1 MMKTLVIAEVS
12 EKGLKPTVASLV
24 TAAKRVTGEIELLLI
39 GQDGEAV
46 QAAQKLDSVS
56 KVLVNADRGENV
68 MSETLTN
75 AVVNLVKEDA
85 SITHIFFE
93 SSSYGKSV
101 MPRVAA
107 LLNVAPLSDVIDVID
122 EKTFVRPIFAGS
134 IEATVQNLETVKIAS
149 IRATAF
155 EPTASTGEAAVEVL
169 PTWPA
174 AMNSRKLSFDAIKTD
189 RPSLQSAKIVVAGG
203 RGLDNAEGFTKLVQL
218 ADKLGAAVGATRAV
232 VDMGLC
238 PNDWQVGQTGK
249 IIAPELYIAVGIS
262 GAMQHIAGI
271 KDAKVV
277 VAINNDPEAP
287 IFEVADYGLVMD
299 AKAGIDALL
308 AELA

>member
-1 MMKTLVIAEVS
+1 MKTLIIAEVND
-12 EKGLKPTVASLV
+12 KGLKPTVASLV
-24 TAAKRVTGEIELLLI
+24 TAAKKVEGEIELLLI
-39 GQDGEAV
+39 GNDADATES
-46 QAAQKLDSVS
+46 AQKLEGVS
-56 KVLVNADRGENV
+56 KIYVNQDRGENV
-68 MSETLTN
+68 LSETLTN
-75 AVVNLVKEDA
+75 AVVNLIKNDGNY
-85 SITHIFFE
+85 THIYFE
-93 SSSYGKSV
+93 SSSFGKSV

-107 LLNVAPLSDVIDVID
+107 LLNVAPLSDVISIVD

-134 IEATVQNLETVKIAS
+134 IEATVENNEPIKIAS

-155 EPTASTGEAAVEVL
+155 EPCLNNGQASVEMM
-169 PTWPA
+169 TNWPV
-174 AMNSRKLSFDAIKTD
+174 AMNTRKVSFDAVKTD

-203 RGLDNAEGFTKLVQL
+203 RGLDNAEGFEKLVKL

-238 PNDWQVGQTGK
+238 PNDWQIGQTGK
-249 IIAPELYIAVGIS
+249 VIAPDLYIAIGIS

-277 VAINNDPEAP
+277 VAINNDPEAA

-308 AELA
+308 AELN